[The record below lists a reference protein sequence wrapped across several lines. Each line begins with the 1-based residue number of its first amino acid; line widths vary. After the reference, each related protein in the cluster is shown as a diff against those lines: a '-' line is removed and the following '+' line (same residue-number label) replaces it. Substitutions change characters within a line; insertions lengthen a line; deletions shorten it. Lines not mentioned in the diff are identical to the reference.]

1 MPNFRVTF
9 NTAGGRIVHV
19 FEALTRDHARC
30 AALACCL
37 PGCGVLS
44 VEPCA
49 EDEPP
54 ATVAVPGDNPTP
66 LSPSS
71 VQAPHPSAAV

>member
-9 NTAGGRIVHV
+9 NTAGGRLVHV
-19 FEALTRDHARC
+19 FEALTRDHARR
-30 AALACCL
+30 AARACCL

-49 EDEPP
+49 EEEPP
-54 ATVAVPGDNPTP
+54 AGVAAPEGNPAP
-66 LSPSS
+66 SLPSS
-71 VQAPHPSAAV
+71 AQAPHPPAAD